1 MFIIRGK
8 WMGKEYKVIW
18 DKGKLTGD
26 FAMIRLITDEA
37 ESLEGIPISFPTY
50 VSSAYNHLK
59 SGLSV
64 LKIAYNVFDEI
75 IEITGDVPTVPPVP
89 EGAEA

>member
-1 MFIIRGK
+1 MFKVRGK
-8 WMGKEYKVIW
+8 WMGKEYEVIW
-18 DKGKLTGD
+18 DKGRLTGD
-26 FAMIRLITDEA
+26 FIIIKLIENEA
-37 ESLEGIPISFPTY
+37 ESLEGIPVGFPTY
-50 VSSAYNHLK
+50 VSSTYNHLK

-89 EGAEA
+89 EGGIA